1 MKSFFVITALSAS
14 IALTGC
20 TGGTGP
26 TDTGVGDPS
35 YVNSGSGGEGS
46 GPTGTG
52 GDAPADNPG
61 AGLPGNDGTG
71 N

>member
-1 MKSFFVITALSAS
+1 VAALVA
-14 IALTGC
+14 
-20 TGGTGP
+20 

-35 YVNSGSGGEGS
+35 YVNSGTGGEGS

-61 AGLPGNDGTG
+61 AGLPGDDGTG